1 MGGRKSN
8 QSDLMT
14 EHLDIS
20 EVDMDQSVAR
30 MDFNPDSDGLVMLD
44 LIGMDGLDI

>member
-14 EHLDIS
+14 EVRDIEDVELDQTLES
-20 EVDMDQSVAR
+20 KMNDDLHGLMTWEMCGE
-30 MDFNPDSDGLVMLD
+30 DGLG
-44 LIGMDGLDI
+44 I

>member
-14 EHLDIS
+14 EHLDIA
-20 EVDMDQSVAR
+20 EVDTDQSAPQA
-30 MDFNPDSDGLVMLD
+30 DFNWDSNGLVLLE
-44 LIGMDGLDI
+44 LIGDGLDI